1 MKIGIITFHAA
12 HNFGSMLQAYA
23 LQEYLKKEG
32 QEVSIINF
40 QPASQKALYSS
51 IFNIT
56 HLRNIRDLILR
67 ILFSPK
73 SIIFICKKRL
83 QFKRFLSKYLNLTTE
98 FNNIKELKK
107 ANFNFDII
115 ITGSDQIWNIEAADF
130 SEAYFGSF
138 ISSSATK
145 KIAYAPSM
153 GPNPEKLNQK
163 YLHELLK
170 NYTAISVRE
179 ERAKIFL
186 EKNRLASN
194 VQIVLDPTMLL
205 SANDYS
211 QIIPSDPIVK
221 GNYIYYYT
229 PGPKPRHEFLQIA
242 EKISQDTGLPI
253 ICDTPYLF
261 AKQYNLTYQPAVGPC
276 EFLNL
281 IKHATIV
288 CGASFHLMVFSI
300 IFQKDFYCINGDI
313 DSRMNNLMKLFNLEE
328 RILSTNDTTNF
339 KFKHISKYDDVES
352 RLVKMRE
359 SSRKFIIQNCN
370 NNDVK

>member
-23 LQEYLKKEG
+23 LQEYLKKEEH
-32 QEVSIINF
+32 EVYIINF
-40 QPASQKALYSS
+40 QPNSQKALYSS

-73 SIIFICKKRL
+73 SIISLYKKRSKFQL
-83 QFKRFLSKYLNLTTE
+83 FLSKYLNLTVE
-98 FNNIKELKK
+98 FNNIIQLKEAKLD
-107 ANFNFDII
+107 FDIV

-130 SEAYFGSF
+130 SEAYFGTF
-138 ISSSATK
+138 ITSPTIK

-153 GPNPEKLNQK
+153 GPNPEKLDQK
-163 YLHELLK
+163 YLRKLLR
-170 NYTAISVRE
+170 NFTAISVRE
-179 ERAKIFL
+179 ERAKLFL
-186 EKNRLASN
+186 ENNKLASK
-194 VQIVLDPTMLL
+194 VEIVLDPTMLL
-205 SANDYS
+205 SADDYNR
-211 QIIPSDPIVK
+211 IISPEPIIK
-221 GNYIYYYT
+221 GDYIYYYT

-242 EKISQDTGLPI
+242 KKISQDTGLPI

-261 AKQYNLTYQPAVGPC
+261 ANQYNLTYQPQVGPC

-300 IFQKDFYCINGDI
+300 IFKKDFYCINGDI
-313 DSRMNNLMKLFNLEE
+313 DSRMNNLMKLFKLEE
-328 RILSTNDTTNF
+328 RIISVNDAINF
-339 KFKHISKYDDVES
+339 KFKHILNYDEVE
-352 RLVKMRE
+352 LQLAKMKE
-359 SSRKFIIQNCN
+359 FSSKFIKQNCN
-370 NNDVK
+370 KYDVK

>member
-32 QEVSIINF
+32 HEVYIINF
-40 QPASQKALYSS
+40 QPNSQKALYSS

-56 HLRNIRDLILR
+56 HLRNIRNLILR

-73 SIIFICKKRL
+73 SIIFLYKKRSKFQL
-83 QFKRFLSKYLNLTTE
+83 FLSKYLNLTVE
-98 FNNIKELKK
+98 FNNIIQLKEAKLD
-107 ANFNFDII
+107 FDIV

-130 SEAYFGSF
+130 SEAYFGTF
-138 ISSSATK
+138 ITSPTIK

-153 GPNPEKLNQK
+153 GPNPEKLDQK
-163 YLHELLK
+163 YLRKLLQDF
-170 NYTAISVRE
+170 TAISVRE
-179 ERAKIFL
+179 ERAKLFL
-186 EKNRLASN
+186 ENNKLASK

-205 SANDYS
+205 SADDYNK
-211 QIIPSDPIVK
+211 IISPEPIIK
-221 GNYIYYYT
+221 GDYIYYYT
-229 PGPKPRHEFLQIA
+229 PGPKPRHEFLQITK
-242 EKISQDTGLPI
+242 KISQETGLPI

-261 AKQYNLTYQPAVGPC
+261 AKQYNLIYQPEVGPR

-300 IFQKDFYCINGDI
+300 IFKKDFYCINGDI
-313 DSRMNNLMKLFNLEE
+313 DSRMNNLMKLFKLEE
-328 RILSTNDTTNF
+328 RIVSINNATAF
-339 KFKHISKYDDVES
+339 KFKHILNYDEVE
-352 RLVKMRE
+352 LQLTKMQDL
-359 SSRKFIIQNCN
+359 SSEFIKQNCN
-370 NNDVK
+370 VK

>member
-32 QEVSIINF
+32 HEVYIINF
-40 QPASQKALYSS
+40 QPNSQKALYSS

-73 SIIFICKKRL
+73 SIIHLCKKRSL
-83 QFKRFLSKYLNLTTE
+83 FRIFLSKYLDLTAE
-98 FNNIKELKK
+98 FNNINELKGAK
-107 ANFNFDII
+107 FNFDIV
-115 ITGSDQIWNIEAADF
+115 ITGSDQIWNLEAADF
-130 SEAYFGSF
+130 SEAYFGAF
-138 ISSSATK
+138 ITSPNTK
-145 KIAYAPSM
+145 KIAYAPSL
-153 GPNPEKLNQK
+153 GPNPEKLDK
-163 YLHELLK
+163 KHLHKLLQ

-179 ERAKIFL
+179 ERAKLFL
-186 EKNRLASN
+186 ESNKLASR
-194 VQIVLDPTMLL
+194 VQLVLDPTMLL
-205 SANDYS
+205 LANDYNRIIS
-211 QIIPSDPIVK
+211 QEPIVK
-221 GNYIYYYT
+221 DNYIYYYT

-242 EKISQDTGLPI
+242 KKISLDTGLPI

-261 AKQYNLTYQPAVGPC
+261 AKQYKLTYQPAVGPC

-281 IKHATIV
+281 IKYATIV

-300 IFQKDFYCINGDI
+300 LFKKDFYCINGDV

-328 RILSTNDTTNF
+328 RILSTKDMTGF
-339 KFKHISKYDDVES
+339 KFKHITNYDEIELKLNEIRKSSSNFIKYS
-352 RLVKMRE
+352 CKSHNVK
-359 SSRKFIIQNCN
+359 
-370 NNDVK
+370 